1 MDSILPEYEIKELP
15 SRFIPYP
22 EGIKIFA
29 KPYTYGA
36 ALNIEMVGR
45 SNVNTMREIL
55 SGIKVEGLQKNLLTP
70 QDILFLGIYRNLM
83 SSKHD
88 KIEINSICPKCLK
101 ENKTVKTLKAIKFE
115 AIDDFDKSCYPIEV
129 DFDNYTM
136 WFGFLTYKDFDFCLT
151 RYKGVTIYQQ
161 ALQVLKYK
169 DKTTN
174 EEFEKPAYNAQSGKK
189 EDIAR
194 IEAYLEKVRH
204 ILYNFVDEDAD
215 ALVEV
220 IKLLEN
226 YGLKPIE
233 IECEDET
240 CKHQYT
246 INVDDNN
253 VLIMPFR
260 SSKVDA
266 RDRIKL
272 SRKQDDR
279 LSEFETDEFKGST
292 SIAGTNTNEGSK
304 KRKQSAKTLE
314 NEEQIQYFDKT

>member
-1 MDSILPEYEIKELP
+1 MDSVLPEYEIKELP

-22 EGIKIFA
+22 KGTKIFA

-70 QDILFLGIYRNLM
+70 QDILFLGVYRNLM

-88 KIEINSICPKCLK
+88 KIEINSICPKCLR
-101 ENKTVKTLKAIKFE
+101 ENKTIKTLKAIKFE
-115 AIDDFDKSCYPIEV
+115 AIDDFDSSCYPIEV
-129 DFDNYTM
+129 EFDNYIM
-136 WFGFLTYKDFDFCLT
+136 RFAFLTYKDFDFCLT
-151 RYKGVTIYQQ
+151 RYNGMTIYQQ
-161 ALQVLKYK
+161 ALQVVKYK
-169 DKTTN
+169 DKKTG
-174 EEFEKPAYNAQSGKK
+174 EEFEKPEYNAKSGKK
-189 EDIAR
+189 EDTAR

-204 ILYNFVDEDAD
+204 ILYNFVDEDAETLTE
-215 ALVEV
+215 AV
-220 IKLLEN
+220 KLLEN

-233 IECEDET
+233 VECEDET

-246 INVDDNN
+246 INVDDDN

-260 SSKVDA
+260 GAKVSV

-272 SRKQDDR
+272 SKKRD
-279 LSEFETDEFKGST
+279 DEFSE
-292 SIAGTNTNEGSK
+292 SEANESEGSSSSTGTDTDRNSK
-304 KRKQSAKTLE
+304 KQKQQLIEKQPK
-314 NEEQIQYFDKT
+314 EQIQYFEST

>member
-22 EGIKIFA
+22 KGTKVFA

-36 ALNIEMVGR
+36 ALNIEMVGK
-45 SNVNTMREIL
+45 SNIDTLREIL
-55 SGIKVEGLQKNLLTP
+55 SGIKVDGLQKNLLTP
-70 QDILFLGIYRNLM
+70 QDIIFLGVYRNLM

-101 ENKTVKTLKAIKFE
+101 ENKTIKTLKSIKFE
-115 AIDDFDKSCYPIEV
+115 TIEDFDESCYPIEV
-129 DFDNYTM
+129 DFDNYIM

-151 RYKGVTIYQQ
+151 RYKGMTIYQQ

-169 DKTTN
+169 NKSTG
-174 EEFEKPAYNAQSGKK
+174 ELIEKPVYNAKSGKK
-189 EDIAR
+189 EDTAR
-194 IEAYLEKVRH
+194 IEAYLEDIRH
-204 ILYNFVDEDAD
+204 ILYNLVDEDAD
-215 ALVEV
+215 ALTEV

-246 INVDDNN
+246 INVDDDN
-253 VLIMPFR
+253 VLILPFR
-260 SSKVDA
+260 SSKVPA

-272 SRKQDDR
+272 SRKQNDR
-279 LSEFETDEFKGST
+279 LSELETDESEGGAAST
-292 SIAGTNTNEGSK
+292 RINTEESSK
-304 KRKQSAKTLE
+304 DFKQSTEKLE
-314 NEEQIQYFDKT
+314 EKDQIQYFKEN

>member
-22 EGIKIFA
+22 KGTKVFA

-36 ALNIEMVGR
+36 ALNIEMVGK
-45 SNVNTMREIL
+45 SNIDTLREIL
-55 SGIKVEGLQKNLLTP
+55 SGIKVDGLQKNLLTP
-70 QDILFLGIYRNLM
+70 QDIIFLGVYRNLM

-101 ENKTVKTLKAIKFE
+101 ENKTIKTLKSIKFE
-115 AIDDFDKSCYPIEV
+115 TIEDFDESCYPIEV

-151 RYKGVTIYQQ
+151 RYKGMTIYQQ

-169 DKTTN
+169 NKST
-174 EEFEKPAYNAQSGKK
+174 EELIEKPVYNAKSGKK

-194 IEAYLEKVRH
+194 IEAYLEDVRH
-204 ILYNFVDEDAD
+204 ILYNLVDEDAD
-215 ALVEV
+215 ALTEV

-246 INVDDNN
+246 INVDDDN
-253 VLIMPFR
+253 VLILPFR
-260 SSKVDA
+260 SSKVSA

-279 LSEFETDEFKGST
+279 LSELETNESEGST
-292 SIAGTNTNEGSK
+292 AFTRTNTEESSK
-304 KRKQSAKTLE
+304 DIEQSAEKLE
-314 NEEQIQYFDKT
+314 EKDQIQYFKEK

>member
-22 EGIKIFA
+22 KGTRIFA
-29 KPYTYGA
+29 TPYTYGA
-36 ALNIEMVGR
+36 ALNIEMVGK

-70 QDILFLGIYRNLM
+70 QDILFLGVYRNLM

-88 KIEINSICPKCLK
+88 KIEINSVCPKCLR
-101 ENKTVKTLKAIKFE
+101 ENKTIKTLKAIKFE
-115 AIDDFDKSCYPIEV
+115 AIEDFDESCYPIEV

-136 WFGFLTYKDFDFCLT
+136 WFSFLTYKDFDFCLT
-151 RYKGVTIYQQ
+151 RYNGVTIYQQ
-161 ALQVLKYK
+161 ALQVTKYK
-169 DKTTN
+169 DKKTE
-174 EEFEKPAYNAQSGKK
+174 EEFEKPPYNAKSGKK
-189 EDIAR
+189 EDTAR
-194 IEAYLEKVRH
+194 IEAYVEKVRH
-204 ILYNFVDEDAD
+204 ILYNLVDEDAD
-215 ALVEV
+215 TLVEV

-246 INVDDNN
+246 INVDDDN

-260 SSKVDA
+260 STEVTA

-272 SRKQDDR
+272 SKKRNDE
-279 LSEFETDEFKGST
+279 LSELE
-292 SIAGTNTNEGSK
+292 TNELEGSSPSIGADTDRHSK
-304 KRKQSAKTLE
+304 KQKQITEEKE
-314 NEEQIQYFDKT
+314 KEQIQYFEHT